1 MGLSR
6 CTEKNDFVISC
17 ELISEDHTLK
27 SIHICSGFFYQGT
40 VYRFELHSFL
50 YNVGNQL
57 TICIN
62 EMPVCK

>member
-27 SIHICSGFFYQGT
+27 SIHICSGFFT
-40 VYRFELHSFL
+40 RELYTDL
-50 YNVGNQL
+50 N
-57 TICIN
+57 CIYFYIMQAIN
-62 EMPVCK
+62 